1 MQDHLRNVVHYY
13 TEAGPDYSM
22 WSKRFNMHFGFY
34 RRGMNPFSLEG
45 MLDRM
50 NHETLSLLRLDPGS
64 PQHVL
69 DMGCGLGAT
78 ARYAAAIM
86 PNVRVHGITIV
97 PWQAHRAVEMN
108 RQVPSEGR
116 VSIVTAD
123 YTATPFAENSFDGVY
138 ALESSC
144 YAPGHAKEPLVREMH
159 RVLKPGRRFVV
170 ADAFLK
176 TTRRMG
182 RFTRT
187 CYRALC
193 ETWALETLGEIQ
205 AFTRCLECTG
215 FRDIRVVNISRNVTP
230 SVLFV
235 PYTVARFLGKE
246 LDRKSVV

>member
-1 MQDHLRNVVHYY
+1 
-13 TEAGPDYSM
+13 
-22 WSKRFNMHFGFY
+22 
-34 RRGMNPFSLEG
+34 
-45 MLDRM
+45 
-50 NHETLSLLRLDPGS
+50 
-64 PQHVL
+64 
-69 DMGCGLGAT
+69 MGCGLGAT

-187 CYRALC
+187 CRS
-193 ETWALETLGEIQ
+193 EE
-205 AFTRCLECTG
+205 R
-215 FRDIRVVNISRNVTP
+215 RV
-230 SVLFV
+230 
-235 PYTVARFLGKE
+235 GKE
-246 LDRKSVV
+246 CRSRW